1 MDHTFLITSQLHG
14 TVKLFL
20 DLRES
25 RLWIGGGAVGDVG
38 LTNIL
43 NDTVQIIMDR
53 VAKKVT
59 FLYLSQLQRADIKV
73 ICKFYDLLKSDE
85 QKNFLVFYKE
95 RKMIIRTAF
104 ARYLEAHP
112 DLRRRC

>member
-1 MDHTFLITSQLHG
+1 MKNPSPGVKNIITPTEAIDFVL
-14 TVKLFL
+14 
-20 DLRES
+20 S
-25 RLWIGGGAVGDVG
+25 R
-38 LTNIL
+38 
-43 NDTVQIIMDR
+43 R
-53 VAKKVT
+53 
-59 FLYLSQLQRADIKV
+59 
-73 ICKFYDLLKSDE
+73 KFYDLLKSDE

>member
-1 MDHTFLITSQLHG
+1 MAIHSCRVVEATKKHQKSQYLNVLNHETEKERKYVVFASNNIIQVKNIITPTEAIDYFVL
-14 TVKLFL
+14 
-20 DLRES
+20 S
-25 RLWIGGGAVGDVG
+25 R
-38 LTNIL
+38 
-43 NDTVQIIMDR
+43 R
-53 VAKKVT
+53 
-59 FLYLSQLQRADIKV
+59 
-73 ICKFYDLLKSDE
+73 KFYDLLKSDE

>member
-1 MDHTFLITSQLHG
+1 MKNPSPRVKNIITPTEAIDYFVL
-14 TVKLFL
+14 
-20 DLRES
+20 S
-25 RLWIGGGAVGDVG
+25 R
-38 LTNIL
+38 
-43 NDTVQIIMDR
+43 R
-53 VAKKVT
+53 
-59 FLYLSQLQRADIKV
+59 
-73 ICKFYDLLKSDE
+73 KFYDLLKSDE

>member
-1 MDHTFLITSQLHG
+1 MKNPSPGVKNIITP
-14 TVKLFL
+14 TEAIDYFV
-20 DLRES
+20 
-25 RLWIGGGAVGDVG
+25 
-38 LTNIL
+38 L
-43 NDTVQIIMDR
+43 NR
-53 VAKKVT
+53 
-59 FLYLSQLQRADIKV
+59 R
-73 ICKFYDLLKSDE
+73 KFYDLLKSDE